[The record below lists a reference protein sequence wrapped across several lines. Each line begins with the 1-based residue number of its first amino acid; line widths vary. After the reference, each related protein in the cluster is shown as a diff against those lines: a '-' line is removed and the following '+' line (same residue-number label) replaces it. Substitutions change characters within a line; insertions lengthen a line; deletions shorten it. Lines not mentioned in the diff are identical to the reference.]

1 MQFYEEKKRLNITVP
16 VKLYNLL
23 ERDSI
28 MYGMSKS
35 TIVQNAIARYY
46 RDELPPVSSGKES
59 PSGGDDT
66 P

>member
-1 MQFYEEKKRLNITVP
+1 MRFYEEKKRLNITVP

-28 MYGMSKS
+28 KYGMSKS

-46 RDELPPVSSGKES
+46 RDTLPPVSSGKEL

>member
-1 MQFYEEKKRLNITVP
+1 MRFYEEKKRLNITVP

-35 TIVQNAIARYY
+35 TYY
-46 RDELPPVSSGKES
+46 VWYVKINHSSKCYCSLLPG
-59 PSGGDDT
+59 
-66 P
+66 

>member
-1 MQFYEEKKRLNITVP
+1 MRFYEEKKRLNITVP

-35 TIVQNAIARYY
+35 TIG
-46 RDELPPVSSGKES
+46 ELPIV
-59 PSGGDDT
+59 
-66 P
+66 